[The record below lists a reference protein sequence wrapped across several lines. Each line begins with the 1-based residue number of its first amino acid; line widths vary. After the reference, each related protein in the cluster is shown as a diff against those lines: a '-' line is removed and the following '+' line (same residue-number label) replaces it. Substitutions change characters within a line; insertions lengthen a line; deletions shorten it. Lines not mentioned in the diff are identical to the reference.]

1 MFGLVLKKTMEKKVN
16 EVVRIKNVYH
26 RKLMNSENK
35 VKDLKKQCEALEE
48 ISKDYALENNKMTR
62 DLESLCE
69 EHEDL
74 KKEYSNLY
82 NRHTEY
88 MLKSEEENEKLTSI
102 MHRIKGILNDSDLK
116 S

>member
-1 MFGLVLKKTMEKKVN
+1 MFGLVLKKTMERKVN

-26 RKLMNSENK
+26 KKLTIAESQI
-35 VKDLKKQCEALEE
+35 KDLKKQCKALEE
-48 ISKDYALENNKMTR
+48 ISKDYAVKNNKITR
-62 DLESLCE
+62 DLEDLYE
-69 EHEDL
+69 AHEDL

-88 MLKSEEENEKLTSI
+88 MSKSEKENKKLTSI